1 VSDPATACSVCD
13 RAIDDPRHRA
23 ECDDCLRAFHLNLRT
38 DLDLPSCG
46 AAYVSAACGMSVYC
60 NPCGARV
67 ERMTAAATARPLR
80 VR

>member
-1 VSDPATACSVCD
+1 MTRVTAPNVTSAC
-13 RAIDDPRHRA
+13 AP
-23 ECDDCLRAFHLNLRT
+23 FHLNLRT

-46 AAYVSAACGMSVYC
+46 AAYVSAACRMSVYC
-60 NPCGARV
+60 NPCGARI